1 MKEIEDIVDSLNQ
14 KLYEN
19 KDNFSHA
26 FNSIHSGYI
35 NAISLS
41 LTFEDYSVEINL
53 WDSGE
58 NDSREWN
65 EKTQEYEDL
74 EKHIIQKY
82 KNVLKDMT
90 KITKYLC
97 K

>member
-19 KDNFSHA
+19 EDNFSHA

-53 WDSGE
+53 WDSE
-58 NDSREWN
+58 NDSRKFN
-65 EKTQEYEDL
+65 EKTNEYEDL
-74 EKHIIQKY
+74 EKHAIQKY
-82 KNVLKDMT
+82 KNVLKDMS